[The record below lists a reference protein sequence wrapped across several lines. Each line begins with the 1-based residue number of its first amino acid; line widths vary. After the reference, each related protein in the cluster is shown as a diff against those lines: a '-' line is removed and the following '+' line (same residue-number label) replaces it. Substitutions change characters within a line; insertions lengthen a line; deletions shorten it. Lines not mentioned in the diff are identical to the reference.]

1 MGNIFSLD
9 SPLFKICSKIA
20 DIFLLNLI
28 FVITCI
34 PVVTIGASLTALH
47 SVSTKM
53 VRGEEGYI
61 IRGFLK
67 VFKENF
73 KQATG
78 IYLIMTALGIVIGT
92 DIYFWTNL
100 EGTVATV
107 MSAVSIGAA
116 CFLSMGLIYVFV
128 LQATF
133 ENPVKRTIINSFLI
147 ALQRFPVTLL
157 LAAYYGVILYFII
170 QFFVVD
176 AFMVLY
182 GFGLSALGSAV
193 FYGLALKKYIKK
205 AEEASEETTLVSDEK
220 KETQ

>member
-47 SVSTKM
+47 SVSMKM

>member
-1 MGNIFSLD
+1 
-9 SPLFKICSKIA
+9 
-20 DIFLLNLI
+20 
-28 FVITCI
+28 
-34 PVVTIGASLTALH
+34 
-47 SVSTKM
+47 
-53 VRGEEGYI
+53 
-61 IRGFLK
+61 
-67 VFKENF
+67 
-73 KQATG
+73 
-78 IYLIMTALGIVIGT
+78 MTALGIVIGT